1 VDLMM
6 DRDRKLDLTLKLQ
19 KLMQQVGIDSFQQL
33 YRSTGVSAHTIT
45 KLRSGEIKQLR
56 LQTLIQISS
65 ALQVSLHQLIDIF
78 GDQALVAG
86 DDRSTVDALKQEY
99 QQLQQQFQQ
108 QRITLQAEFQH
119 QSLQTIESFLTYF
132 PAAKHAAK
140 NNPDFPASK
149 ILPLVQ
155 SIDQLIR
162 QWGVTVIGE
171 VGSELSY
178 DPQWHQLIEGTAN
191 LGELVTV
198 RYIGYRQGDK
208 LIFRAKVNGG
218 SIEQDT

>member
-19 KLMQQVGIDSFQQL
+19 TLMQQVGIDSFQQL

-45 KLRSGEIKQLR
+45 KLRSGAINQLR
-56 LQTLIQISS
+56 LQTLIQVGST
-65 ALQVSLHQLIDIF
+65 LQVSVHQLIDIF
-78 GDQALVAG
+78 GDQSLVAA
-86 DDRSTVDALKQEY
+86 DDRSMIENLRQEY

-108 QRITLQAEFQH
+108 QKATLQAEFQH

-155 SIDQLIR
+155 SIDQLIS
-162 QWGVTVIGE
+162 QWGVTAIGE

-178 DPQWHQLIEGTAN
+178 DPRWHQLIAGTAN
-191 LGELVTV
+191 SGEVVTV
-198 RYIGYRQGDK
+198 RYIGYRQGEK
-208 LIFRAKVNGG
+208 LIFRAKVNGS
-218 SIEQDT
+218 SI

>member
-1 VDLMM
+1 M

-19 KLMQQVGIDSFQQL
+19 TLMQQVGIDSFQQL

-45 KLRSGEIKQLR
+45 KLRSGAINQLR

-65 ALQVSLHQLIDIF
+65 TLQVSVHQLIDMF
-78 GDQALVAG
+78 GDQSLVAA
-86 DDRSTVDALKQEY
+86 DDRSMIENLRQEY

-108 QRITLQAEFQH
+108 QKATLQAEFQH

-155 SIDQLIR
+155 SIDQLIN
-162 QWGVTVIGE
+162 QWGVTAIGD
-171 VGSELSY
+171 VGSTISY
-178 DPQWHQLIEGTAN
+178 DPQWHQLIEGTTN

-198 RYIGYRQGDK
+198 RYIGYRQGEK
-208 LIFRAKVNGG
+208 LIFRAKVMADR
-218 SIEQDT
+218 SS